1 VLDALGILFGGF
13 GRDAD
18 GGEHGDHQ
26 TVPGA
31 DLIRQRLAFRREENA
46 AIGLG
51 CREALALQPA
61 DGFDGGG
68 MADAEAARDIG
79 RAGFAAAGQ
88 QVGDQ
93 LGVILQQGVRL
104 REAGLAEASGLG
116 GFSRHRGWGF
126 RKCERGQGGASPG
139 SHENLGGFYTVFKL
153 DESVAK
159 ATYWSGM
166 NTRLETAD
174 LSLADVHGSVRAPV
188 GAQRW
193 RRWLAAFGPGYII
206 AVGYMDPG
214 NWATDLAAGSAYGY
228 ALLAVVLLA
237 SVMAMVLQA
246 LSAWLGLASGRDL
259 AQLTRSA
266 VSPFWGG
273 VLWLFAQSAI
283 IACDVA
289 EVIGGAIALNLLFHI
304 PLMLGAVL
312 TILDAFVVLMLLR
325 WGMRLLEAAVIGLS
339 TVIAVSLFIEI
350 VMARPA
356 VAPILAGLA
365 PHLGLLDNPGML
377 YIGVGIIGATVM
389 PHNLYL
395 HSALVQ
401 TRAVEGGEAAR
412 KNAIFWA
419 LVDSSVAL
427 VFAFLVNAAILVM
440 AGSVFHTHGETNVQ
454 DLGQAYALISPILGN
469 HAAAVIFAVALLGAG
484 LNATVT
490 GTLAGQVVME
500 GFLRM
505 HLPVAVRRVLTR
517 GLAVLP
523 VLGVMVVAGPAAVN
537 GLLVLSQVVLSLQLP
552 FAMLP
557 LMFFV
562 VRLKRLRPPLWLRSF
577 GWVVTGLILM
587 FNAALLWSLI

>member
-1 VLDALGILFGGF
+1 
-13 GRDAD
+13 
-18 GGEHGDHQ
+18 
-26 TVPGA
+26 
-31 DLIRQRLAFRREENA
+31 
-46 AIGLG
+46 
-51 CREALALQPA
+51 
-61 DGFDGGG
+61 
-68 MADAEAARDIG
+68 
-79 RAGFAAAGQ
+79 
-88 QVGDQ
+88 
-93 LGVILQQGVRL
+93 
-104 REAGLAEASGLG
+104 
-116 GFSRHRGWGF
+116 
-126 RKCERGQGGASPG
+126 
-139 SHENLGGFYTVFKL
+139 
-153 DESVAK
+153 
-159 ATYWSGM
+159 M

-562 VRLKRLRPPLWLRSF
+562 VRLKRLRPPLWLRSS

-587 FNAALLWSLI
+587 FNIALLWSLV